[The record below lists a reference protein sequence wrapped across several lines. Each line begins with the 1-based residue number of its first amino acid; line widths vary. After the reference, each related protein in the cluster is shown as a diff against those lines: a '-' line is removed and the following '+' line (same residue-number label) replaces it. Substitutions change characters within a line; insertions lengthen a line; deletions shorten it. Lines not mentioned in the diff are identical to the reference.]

1 MDETAPAASSTLES
15 KESPSPSASKR
26 FLPDSSA
33 FEGGGSALYSGGL
46 QTVIGITSNG
56 GATAFLKESLAFVA
70 EPERSCELGALGTL
84 AGGSD
89 TCPYT
94 WVWVEGDD
102 EDVPN
107 LRTLP

>member
-33 FEGGGSALYSGGL
+33 FEGEGSTFYVGGL

-56 GATAFLKESLAFVA
+56 GAAAFPKESFAFVA
-70 EPERSCELGALGTL
+70 EPERSCELRALGTS
-84 AGGSD
+84 AGGND
-89 TCPYT
+89 TCPCT
-94 WVWVEGDD
+94 RVWLEDDD

-107 LRTLP
+107 LGTLP